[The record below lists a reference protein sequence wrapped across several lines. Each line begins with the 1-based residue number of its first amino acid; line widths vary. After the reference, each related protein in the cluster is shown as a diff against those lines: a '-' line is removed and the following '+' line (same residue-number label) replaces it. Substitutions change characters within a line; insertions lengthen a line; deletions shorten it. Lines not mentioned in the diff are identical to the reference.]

1 MTRSTEAILG
11 ARCGTTPYGASLRRF
26 ILYVVTQSFFSQ
38 SCQNMSVQTR
48 FCVMIF
54 FFFAVLCCAV
64 AELIVRATTDI
75 IRTLLPKVNECRSD
89 IN

>member
-38 SCQNMSVQTR
+38 SCQNKSVQTR

-54 FFFAVLCCAV
+54 FFLLCCAV